1 MDCVVKRRSFL
12 DKNLGAKE
20 GGKEKTGFAFP
31 LISSHG
37 PLRFVFSHSRFSFAS
52 MRNTKRM
59 PGSVSEVSKL
69 RLVFTSDEVAV
80 GVVIRSV
87 EDRRPY
93 DLVQTAFRFRN
104 VGTCIVIDLSF
115 RFCFQLQQ
123 SGFH

>member
-20 GGKEKTGFAFP
+20 GGKEKTGFVFP

-69 RLVFTSDEVAV
+69 RLVFTSDGVAV

-104 VGTCIVIDLSF
+104 VGKCIVIDLSF